1 MVTTVMFRRMPHP
14 LSCASI
20 VGLLVATGLTL
31 GPLSAVAKAPDTASL
46 NEWIKG
52 RTDLGRSKRVRWKKA
67 IRLRFGGAA
76 MNEDIPERPEIGV
89 AKAILSSAL
98 FMDVS
103 AKKAANAAWEGWRGA
118 LGYVPPPIAI
128 HYQLLV
134 LQGRQPRGRPIDLAF
149 KFPEY
154 FNEEIAP
161 ELVAYWERS
170 MKDGKI
176 PDDALLETQDALR
189 QTRIKMRPLLLD
201 KLRLMARLDRVRRVA
216 GPVRKAEIAK
226 DLEELESE
234 LRRSFSKVT
243 RRRAVLDPK
252 RRPYDRLRIQLE
264 DMGLAL
270 GPDDRLLD
278 PTAAPPPPIE
288 VPTPAEPTVQRAP
301 DGTPLVVPQGLPP
314 EQLPAQ
320 ARPGA
325 KATPKDPVRGR
336 TLKDLASAYARRLRD
351 AITGWLGTPYRWG
364 ADTPRTGTDCSGFV
378 RRLFADTF
386 KVKLPR
392 VSRDQYRVGQSVSK
406 NALQPGD
413 LVFFDTSD
421 RGRINHVGVYV
432 GEGEFAHAG
441 SSTGVTYAKLSS
453 NYFRRAYRGARR
465 VLTYPR

>member
-1 MVTTVMFRRMPHP
+1 MVTLMFGRLPHP
-14 LSCASI
+14 SPVLGLLVV
-20 VGLLVATGLTL
+20 VGLLMA
-31 GPLSAVAKAPDTASL
+31 PEPAVAKAPATASL
-46 NEWIKG
+46 NEWIKA
-52 RTDLGRSKRVRWKKA
+52 RTDLDRGKRARWRKA

-98 FMDVS
+98 FMNVP
-103 AKKAANAAWEGWRGA
+103 AKKAADAAWEGWRGA

-134 LQGRQPRGRPIDLAF
+134 LQGRKPRGRPIDLAF

-189 QTRIKMRPLLLD
+189 QTRIKMRPLLVD
-201 KLRLMARLDRVRRVA
+201 KLRLMARLDRVRQVA
-216 GPVRKAEIAK
+216 GPVRRAEIAN
-226 DLEELESE
+226 DLEELEVE

-243 RRRAVLDPK
+243 RRKAVLDPK

-264 DMGLAL
+264 DMGLSPEAE
-270 GPDDRLLD
+270 DRLLD

-288 VPTPAEPTVQRAP
+288 VPTPAEPTVTRAE
-301 DGTPLVVPQGLPP
+301 DGTPLVVPEGRPPDRLPN
-314 EQLPAQ
+314 Q
-320 ARPGA
+320 ARAGA
-325 KATPKDPVRGR
+325 KTAPNDPVRGR
-336 TLKDLASAYARRLRD
+336 SLKELAGAYARRLRG
-351 AITGWLGTPYRWG
+351 AVTGWLGTPYRWG

-378 RRLFADTF
+378 RRLFAETF
-386 KVKLPR
+386 RVQLPR
-392 VSRDQYRVGQSVSK
+392 VSRDQYRVGHSVAK
-406 NALQPGD
+406 NALKPGD
-413 LVFFDTSD
+413 LVFFDTAD

-432 GEGEFAHAG
+432 GDNQFAHAG

-465 VLTYPR
+465 ILTYPR